1 MEPWIQMIITIA
13 CSVIASS
20 GFLGIFTEKILKRKM
35 LKQKCL

>member
-20 GFLGIFTEKILKRKM
+20 GFWAYITKADWHKPDEELL
-35 LKQKCL
+35 